1 MCETERVGGEVWRTG
16 VERGT
21 EAEQQGERDTE
32 AGRQAGRERK
42 TERRCSLMLHECRVI
57 EEVLIKQFE

>member
-1 MCETERVGGEVWRTG
+1 MEDGGR
-16 VERGT
+16 
-21 EAEQQGERDTE
+21 ERDRSRATGRKRHR
-32 AGRQAGRERK
+32 GRQAGRERK

>member
-21 EAEQQGERDTE
+21 EAEQQGEKK
-32 AGRQAGRERK
+32 RQKQKSG
-42 TERRCSLMLHECRVI
+42 
-57 EEVLIKQFE
+57 EVEVWTVES